1 MGEGDASSVHGVS
14 QAHVLGCTERQYVT
28 PPAALVAPNG
38 YKGTRPASASVE
50 QPSFMS
56 RFRSGRIPVGSG
68 SHHTVEDGQQFSCIG
83 GESHLLR
90 LSGFE
95 QPLVEIA

>member
-1 MGEGDASSVHGVS
+1 MGEGGASSAHQVS

-50 QPSFMS
+50 HNGMIHMEA
-56 RFRSGRIPVGSG
+56 G
-68 SHHTVEDGQQFSCIG
+68 
-83 GESHLLR
+83 LW
-90 LSGFE
+90 
-95 QPLVEIA
+95 